1 MLDLPFDYA
10 SCVRSS
16 EKVQW
21 RLDEVMPEGTQLDF
35 SRPFLPEKLAPTRAL
50 TFLAGDERRR
60 LNQIAGKSY
69 VNLFAFVEEYIL
81 ATMTQHAH
89 AEMFGDTDAMRAL
102 VRFVDEELKHQ
113 QLFER
118 YQRAF
123 DEGFGSPVPVLESSV
138 ETANVIMSHSPM
150 AVMIITLH
158 IELMTQQHYVESVK
172 DDDGLDPLFKSLLRH
187 HWLEES
193 QHARIDALE
202 LDKLASDASAEA
214 ISKSI
219 DEYFVIL
226 EAFDG
231 LLAQQ
236 ASMDVGAFVE
246 ATGRQLDAAQAS
258 ALEASQLL
266 GYRRTFLQQGMIN
279 ATFQR
284 TLAMLSPGADERA
297 LRQSALYA

>member
-21 RLDEVMPEGTQLDF
+21 RIDEVLPEGTQLDF
-35 SRPFLPEKLAPTRAL
+35 SRPFLPEKLAPTRSL
-50 TFLAGDERRR
+50 SFLSDGERRR
-60 LNQIAGKSY
+60 LNQISGKSY

-81 ATMTQHAH
+81 ATMTQHAQ
-89 AEMFGDTDAMRAL
+89 AEMFGDVDAMRAL

-118 YQRAF
+118 YKRAF

-138 ETANVIMSHSPM
+138 EVANVIMSHSPI

-202 LDKLASDASAEA
+202 LDKLVSGATPEA
-214 ISKSI
+214 IAKGI
-219 DEYFVIL
+219 DEYFGIL
-226 EAFDG
+226 GAFDG

-236 ASMDVGAFVE
+236 AALDVGAFGE
-246 ATGRQLDAAQAS
+246 AIGRHLDTVQAD
-258 ALEASQLL
+258 ALKASQLL
-266 GYRRTFLQQGMIN
+266 GYRRTFLQQGLIN
-279 ATFQR
+279 PTFQR
-284 TLAMLSPGADERA
+284 TIARLQPGAEERA
-297 LRQSALYA
+297 MKQSAQYA